1 MITVSERDFF
11 AVRQILSFCNTITE
25 RIQNHNMTYDEFKSN
40 SEYQDLLGMPIM
52 QIGEFAKRLSKE
64 FTDIHKN
71 IPWNEIRDMRN
82 IYAHEYLNL
91 NLGYVWSTA
100 TEDIPELR
108 KFCEE
113 ILKDL
118 P

>member
-1 MITVSERDFF
+1 
-11 AVRQILSFCNTITE
+11 
-25 RIQNHNMTYDEFKSN
+25 
-40 SEYQDLLGMPIM
+40 
-52 QIGEFAKRLSKE
+52 
-64 FTDIHKN
+64 
-71 IPWNEIRDMRN
+71 MRN

-91 NLGYVWSTA
+91 NLDFVWDTA
-100 TEDIPELR
+100 NNDIPELR

>member
-1 MITVSERDFF
+1 MITVSERDIS
-11 AVRQILSFCNTITE
+11 VIRNILSFCNTVTE
-25 RIQNHNMTYDEFKSN
+25 RIQSHNMTNDEFKLN

-64 FTDIHKN
+64 FTDIHKD
-71 IPWNEIRDMRN
+71 IPWSEIRDMRN

-91 NLGYVWSTA
+91 NLDYVWNTA

-108 KFCEE
+108 KFCESVLKE
-113 ILKDL
+113 I